1 MKKPTEIKFGHRD
14 FKIKY
19 ITRKEASKK
28 GIYGEVCT
36 ATNTII
42 IDDSLDNKVTFNTLI
57 HEILHVIA
65 EHYHWNIPAPQEE
78 LIAETVGNSISDV
91 LNQNPNLVKYI
102 AFAFKK

>member
-1 MKKPTEIKFGHRD
+1 MNKPKSVKFGHRD
-14 FKIKY
+14 FIIKY
-19 ITRKEASKK
+19 ISHKEASKR
-28 GIYGEVCT
+28 GIYGEVDT
-36 ATNTII
+36 SKNTIV
-42 IDDSLDNKVTFNTLI
+42 IDKSLDDKVTFNTLI